1 MEYYIRSSMN
11 TNPMKHFVLLP
22 LLILFLACTS
32 PKKTTG
38 SGKEQQSL
46 PELPLS
52 ELDIPIRIA
61 SAAVLA
67 KAEKLV
73 PSEFTSNGWP
83 EFMHPSCD
91 FRYKY
96 RFVRTSLQITCSNN
110 LINIRF
116 GGNYQVSGSKCLC
129 TAGIPVTP
137 WISGNCGFTPQPL
150 RKVNMAISSNLQF
163 LPNYQIRTT
172 TIINQVQPV
181 DKCEV
186 SVFSSDITQLVMD
199 SIRSSLA
206 TFSTALDQS
215 IAALSFEKFVTQLK
229 DSSYQKMH
237 LGKYGYFLLNP
248 TALRIGQLNY
258 SKDSFSISLGVSCRP
273 QFGSDPANH
282 ISAPVSMPALLQT
295 ESRNGVRLYIN
306 MNYDYDFLTKILRD
320 SLHNKVF
327 EVKGRTIVVKDA
339 SVRGLDNHQ
348 VELRVD
354 FAGSNHGSVYL
365 RGTPILDTAKQTLS
379 LSDIEYSLEGEDLAL
394 KIARSLFRNKI
405 RKTIQ
410 GKSYLDVSAFLN
422 ANKIMIDQ
430 QLNREWSPGIYSSGY
445 LREAKIVGM
454 LVTPQNIQLQVFIA
468 GELKLLGGNL

>member
-1 MEYYIRSSMN
+1 MEYYIRSNMN
-11 TNPMKHFVLLP
+11 TNLMKCFVLLS
-22 LLILFLACTS
+22 LLMLLLACKTS
-32 PKKTTG
+32 KKTAG
-38 SGKEQQSL
+38 GKEQQSL
-46 PELPLS
+46 PELPMS

-61 SAAVLA
+61 SATVLA

-73 PSEFTSNGWP
+73 PAEFTSEGWP
-83 EFMHPSCD
+83 EYMHPSCD

-96 RFVRTSLQITCSNN
+96 RFVRTSLQITCVNN

-116 GGNYQVSGSKCLC
+116 GGNYQISGSKCLC

-150 RKVNMAISSNLQF
+150 RRVNMAISSNLQF

-172 TIINQVQPV
+172 TIINQIQPV

-206 TFSTALDQS
+206 TFSAALDQS
-215 IAALSFEKFVTQLK
+215 VAALSFAKFVTQLK
-229 DSSYQKMH
+229 DSSYRKMN

-248 TALRIGQLNY
+248 TAFRIGQLNY
-258 SKDSFSISLGVSCRP
+258 SKDSFSISLGISCRP
-273 QFGSDPANH
+273 EFGSDPANH
-282 ISAPVSMPALLQT
+282 TPTPLSLPALLQT
-295 ESRNGVRLYIN
+295 ESRNGVRLYVN
-306 MNYDYDFLTKILRD
+306 MNYDYDFLNKILRD

-339 SVRGLDNHQ
+339 IVRGLDNHQ

-354 FAGSNHGSVYL
+354 FSGSNHGSVYL
-365 RGTPILDTAKQTLS
+365 RGTPVLDTAKQTLS
-379 LSDIEYSLEGEDLAL
+379 IPDIEYSLEGEDLAL

-410 GKSYLDVSAFLN
+410 GKTYLDVSAFLN
-422 ANKIMIDQ
+422 ANKLMIDQ
-430 QLNREWSPGIYSSGY
+430 QINREWSPGIYSSGI
-445 LREAKIVGM
+445 LREAKIIGM
-454 LVTPQNIQLQVFIA
+454 LVTSQNIQLQVFIA